1 MDPTRPEHPGPT
13 QLLPVS
19 APVDAPEHRFVPRP
33 RPAGSDRVFSS
44 VTLGAGL
51 VVLVLLGLVGIFL
64 AYRAYPALADRGWAF
79 FTTTR
84 WRLDVRPRVFGVLGL
99 LWGTVVV
106 ALIAMVF
113 AVPISILSALFLSV
127 WVPAGPRRFLI
138 GLVDLL
144 AALPSLIY
152 GLWGF
157 IYLQPRVIPLS
168 AWLHTHL
175 GWVPIFDTH
184 RLDFGSSFFIA
195 GLVVSLMVL
204 PITTSVAREAF
215 SSAPAGECEAAL
227 ALGGSRWGMVRAV
240 VLPFGRGG
248 VVGGVM
254 LGLGRA
260 LGETIAVTLLLPQV
274 PKLSAQVLESGGGT
288 ISGFIVQQ
296 FGGDDFSYAA
306 LLAAGLVLFV
316 LTLVTNFAAS
326 VIIGRSRSGAGVEA

>member
-1 MDPTRPEHPGPT
+1 M
-13 QLLPVS
+13 S
-19 APVDAPEHRFVPRP
+19 APTPAADPLSRETPDEVRFVPRP
-33 RPAGSDRVFSS
+33 RSGGSDRAFSA

-51 VVLVLLGLVGIFL
+51 TVLALLALIGIFL
-64 AYRAYPALADRGWAF
+64 AYRAYPAIADRGWSF
-79 FTTTR
+79 LTTTT

-106 ALIAMVF
+106 ALVAMVV
-113 AVPISILSALFLSV
+113 AVPVSLLAALFIAV
-127 WVPAGPRRFLI
+127 WVPAGPRRLMV

-168 AWLHTHL
+168 QWLSVHVRWL
-175 GWVPIFDTH
+175 PIFRTD
-184 RLDFGSSFFIA
+184 RLDVGSSFFIA
-195 GLVVSLMVL
+195 GLVVSLMVV

-215 SSAPAGECEAAL
+215 SQAPPGECEAAL
-227 ALGGSRWGMVRAV
+227 ALGGSRWGMVRTV

-248 VVGGVM
+248 LIGGIM

-274 PKLSAQVLESGGGT
+274 PKLSTHVLESGGGT
-288 ISGFIVQQ
+288 ISGFIVTQ
-296 FGGDDFSYAA
+296 FGGDDFTTSA
-306 LLAAGLVLFV
+306 LLAAGLVLFL
-316 LTLVTNFAAS
+316 LTLLTNFVAS
-326 VIIGRSRSGAGVEA
+326 FIIGRSRSGAGLEA